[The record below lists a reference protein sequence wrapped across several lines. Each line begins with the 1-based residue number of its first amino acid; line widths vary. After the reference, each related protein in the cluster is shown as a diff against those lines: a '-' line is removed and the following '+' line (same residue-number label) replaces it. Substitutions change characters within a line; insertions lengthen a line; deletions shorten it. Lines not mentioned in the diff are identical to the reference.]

1 MTAGPVGR
9 HFRLRV
15 LPPRQAAAND
25 NQDFPAEPRPQE
37 GGCILRADSMVPI
50 SPAFA
55 PPSQ

>member
-1 MTAGPVGR
+1 MVSSLFSMTAGPVGR

-37 GGCILRADSMVPI
+37 GVVS
-50 SPAFA
+50 
-55 PPSQ
+55 